1 MAKLLKLKAELEK
14 LEAQIDE
21 GEFVPGKEGCKQKSP
36 NQIRGDI
43 RKFMAEN
50 GMNQTRF
57 LEKIGVNANSFNKF
71 MNGVYKDQ
79 WSACQNG
86 TYWAAAKYMAC
97 HKLQQKIAEL
107 EAPKAPKVS
116 PAAVSAPAAT
126 VSGSSSSSMASW
138 LGKRPAEGTDQTNDD
153 IIGKQ
158 ENQPPKKKSK
168 DEVQQQLN
176 AILAIDVPAD
186 GPVYHNCDEI
196 RKMIDTFLITSGINQ
211 SAWLTAIDV
220 QSNSLAKFRAMKGKG
235 LFSTYDV

>member
-14 LEAQIDE
+14 LESSIDE

-36 NQIRGDI
+36 NQIRSEI
-43 RKFMAEN
+43 RNFMAEN

-86 TYWAAAKYMAC
+86 TYWAAAKFMAC

-116 PAAVSAPAAT
+116 SAAVSAPA
-126 VSGSSSSSMASW
+126 VSASASSGSSSMASW
-138 LGKRPAEGTDQTNDD
+138 LGKRPGD
-153 IIGKQ
+153 IIYYS
-158 ENQPPKKKSK
+158 PPPYSPT
-168 DEVQQQLN
+168 VL
-176 AILAIDVPAD
+176 I
-186 GPVYHNCDEI
+186 HFHFFT
-196 RKMIDTFLITSGINQ
+196 MIP
-211 SAWLTAIDV
+211 W
-220 QSNSLAKFRAMKGKG
+220 
-235 LFSTYDV
+235 FS